1 MKKKL
6 LMSVFSP
13 IENDGRVKR
22 SIESLQEIYSIYLF
36 SPSNKLNNKYKINDG
51 VIYISSCIT
60 WGRLPTQISLLIF
73 FLELIVHSIIIRPKI
88 IYGHDRY
95 LCLITF
101 VISRLF
107 NLKTIY
113 DAHELLLPEKKFK
126 LNFFNLLLYF
136 TEKFCLSKFDIL
148 ISANKERAVVMKRHY
163 KLKNLPLA
171 IRNISQSTIGTISP
185 KYIKEKY
192 INFKIKPH
200 QKYLVY
206 SGYFA
211 EERGLNF
218 FVDLLRILPLS
229 ISLVL
234 IGSGPE
240 KKNIELLTKS
250 NSDFYGRIHI
260 INKIPNSHLQDVLS
274 FFDLG
279 LIYYSNININNILC
293 SPNKVYEYAHAGLP
307 VIGTGQTTLRR
318 LIDGFEIGKTIK
330 QKQIKN
336 YLYEFSENILEVLAN
351 YDYYK
356 INLKKFIKKN
366 NSYYEKKKLL
376 TTVLQKFES

>member
-1 MKKKL
+1 
-6 LMSVFSP
+6 MSVYSP

-22 SIESLQEIYSIYLF
+22 SIESLREIYSIYLF
-36 SPSNKLNNKYKINDG
+36 SPSNKFKEKYTEND
-51 VIYISSCIT
+51 VVYISSRIT
-60 WGRLPTQISLLIF
+60 WNKLPTSISLIIFYFELFFYSILIK
-73 FLELIVHSIIIRPKI
+73 PKI

-107 NLKTIY
+107 NSKTIY
-113 DAHELLLPEKKFK
+113 DAHELLLPEKKYK
-126 LNFFNLLLYF
+126 LNIFNLLLYF

-148 ISANKERAVVMKRHY
+148 ISANKERAAVMKRHF
-163 KLKNLPLA
+163 KLKNLPLS

-185 KYIKEKY
+185 KEIKEKY
-192 INFKIKPH
+192 IDFEIKPD

-218 FVDLLRILPLS
+218 FIDLLKILPLS

-234 IGSGPE
+234 IGSGPA
-240 KKNIELLTKS
+240 KKNIELLKKS
-250 NSDFYGRIHI
+250 NSIFYGRIHI

-293 SPNKVYEYAHAGLP
+293 SPNKVYEYAHAGIP
-307 VIGTGQTTLRR
+307 VIGTGQKTLSR

-330 QKQIKN
+330 QKQIKS
-336 YLYEFSENILEVLAN
+336 YLYEFSKNILEVLAD

-356 INLKKFIKKN
+356 FNLKEFIKEN
-366 NSYYEKKKLL
+366 RFYYEKKKLL
-376 TTVLQKFES
+376 RTVLQNFES

>member
-6 LMSVFSP
+6 LMSVYSP

-22 SIESLQEIYSIYLF
+22 SIESLRGIYKIYLF
-36 SPSNKLNNKYKINDG
+36 SPSNYFRGRYIEKND
-51 VIYISSCIT
+51 VVYISSVIS
-60 WGRLPTQISLLIF
+60 WHKLPTSISLIIF
-73 FLELIVHSIIIRPKI
+73 YFELILHSILIRPKI

-95 LCLITF
+95 LCLVTLI
-101 VISRLF
+101 ISRLL

-113 DAHELLLPEKKFK
+113 DAHELLLPEKNYK
-126 LNFFNLLLYF
+126 LNIFNLFLYF

-148 ISANKERAVVMKRHY
+148 ISANKERAEVMKSHF
-163 KLKNLPLA
+163 KLTSLPLS
-171 IRNISQSTIGTISP
+171 IRNISQSTIGSISE

-192 INFKIKPH
+192 IDFVIKPD
-200 QKYLVY
+200 QKYIVY

-211 EERGLNF
+211 EERGINF
-218 FVDLLRILPLS
+218 FIDLLNVLPLS

-234 IGSGPE
+234 IGSGPA
-240 KKNIELLTKS
+240 KPNIDLLIKS
-250 NSDFYGRIHI
+250 NSNLSGRIFT

-274 FFDLG
+274 LFDLG

-307 VIGTGQTTLRR
+307 VIGTDQRTLSK
-318 LIDGFEIGKTIK
+318 LIDRFEIGRTCK
-330 QKQIKN
+330 QKRIN
-336 YLYEFSENILEVLAN
+336 SYLYEFSENILEVLAN

-356 INLKKFIKKN
+356 FNLKEFIKKN
-366 NSYYEKKKLL
+366 RFHYEKQKLVN
-376 TTVLQKFES
+376 TVLQNFES